1 MNKVTNRI
9 ILLLRSKKVKISFD
23 RGDDVAS
30 LSDLIEAFIKQ
41 MIADTNGS
49 IELQRNELA
58 NQFNCVPSQI
68 NYVISTRFT
77 TDRGYYVES
86 RRGGGGHVKIK
97 RINVNIPGNYLMHI
111 VSSMGSRISQQSAEV
126 FVNNFVDYEVIS
138 EREGFLMKAA
148 LSDKILGGLP
158 MPDRDIIRASLL
170 KNMIMSLLV

>member
-1 MNKVTNRI
+1 
-9 ILLLRSKKVKISFD
+9 
-23 RGDDVAS
+23 
-30 LSDLIEAFIKQ
+30 
-41 MIADTNGS
+41 MITDTDGS

-77 TDRGYYVES
+77 ADRGYYVES

-97 RINVNIPGNYLMHI
+97 RINISIPGNYLMHI
-111 VSSMGSRISQQSAEV
+111 VSSMGSSISQQSPEV

-138 EREGFLMKAA
+138 EREGYIMKAA
-148 LSDKILGGLP
+148 VSDKILGGLP